1 MNTRSKKAKVVEND
15 VLNKKGRVIDAENEI
30 RNTSVHDNL
39 RVELALVKTHLL
51 EKELLIENMSSNLDE
66 LQLKIRYISA
76 KLEAQQFVL
85 EKLRTGPDEETELLI
100 ERMRD
105 NQRVEPEI
113 QRESE
118 RMQELLQ
125 RMRRRLVEL
134 NSTRLTVGA

>member
-1 MNTRSKKAKVVEND
+1 MNTRSKKARVVEKD
-15 VLNKKGRVIDAENEI
+15 VPNKKSRVVDAENEV
-30 RNTSVHDNL
+30 RNTSEHDNL
-39 RVELALVKTHLL
+39 RVELALVKINLL

-113 QRESE
+113 QMESE